1 MSEQRK
7 TKRFEIQLPLE
18 LVRAGSEPVSRVGET
33 RNMSSGGVLFT
44 SEAEMPVGDSI
55 EYLVTLP
62 NAMAGNP
69 VRLRCM
75 GKVIRNQGMQ
85 STEAATARRPYTV
98 AATLERYEF
107 IRGK

>member
-1 MSEQRK
+1 
-7 TKRFEIQLPLE
+7 
-18 LVRAGSEPVSRVGET
+18 
-33 RNMSSGGVLFT
+33 MSSGGVLFT
-44 SEAEMPVGDSI
+44 SEAEMPVGDAI

-62 NAMAGNP
+62 SAMAGNP

-75 GKVIRNQGMQ
+75 GKVIRNQGLQ
-85 STEAATARRPYTV
+85 SVEQPAVRRPFTV

>member
-18 LVRAGSEPVSRVGET
+18 LVRTGSEPVSRSGET

-44 SEAEMPVGDSI
+44 SEAEMPVGDPI

-62 NAMAGNP
+62 SALSGAS

-75 GKVIRNQGMQ
+75 GKVIRSQGIQ
-85 STEAATARRPYTV
+85 TAETAARRPFAI

-107 IRGK
+107 IRSK